1 MAGSCFNNSLH
12 MLQHDFLS
20 HEESTNERLLSINE
34 KLGCFLEHVTEL
46 LKERPTPTDLKVR
59 ENLEC

>member
-1 MAGSCFNNSLH
+1 MGGSCFNNSLH

-20 HEESTNERLLSINE
+20 HGEFTYERLLRIN

-46 LKERPTPTDLKVR
+46 LKERPTHKDLKVR
-59 ENLEC
+59 